1 VPAWLLSFF
10 FSTLGVCILGA
21 LDSSLIFFL
30 PLAVDAGVVYL
41 ASRNPHLFWLY
52 PLLVSA
58 SSMIGVAVTYY
69 IGERLGEAEL
79 QHFVSKRKLQMVTQ
93 RTRIKGA
100 AIAVLDFI
108 PPPFPFTAFIL
119 AAGALKIS
127 RHRFFVA
134 LYFVRLIRFGV
145 EATLALLLG
154 ARVIAIIQS
163 PIARHVAEFFTAMII
178 VGSLITA
185 YQAIRKNARRRTKDR
200 GSRAA

>member
-1 VPAWLLSFF
+1 MLSFF

-30 PLAVDAGVVYL
+30 PLAVDVGVVYL
-41 ASRNPHLFWLY
+41 ASRNPHFFWLY

-58 SSMIGVAVTYY
+58 TSMIGVAVTFY

-79 QHFVSKRKLQMVTQ
+79 KHFVSKRNLQMVTR
-93 RTRIKGA
+93 RTRTKGA

-119 AAGALKIS
+119 AAGALQVS
-127 RHRFFVA
+127 RYRFFAA
-134 LYFVRLIRFGV
+134 LFFVRLIRFGV

-154 ARVIAIIQS
+154 AEVIAIIQS
-163 PIARHVAEFFTAMII
+163 PIARYIAESFTAMII
-178 VGSLITA
+178 VGSAITV
-185 YQAIRKNARRRTKDR
+185 YQAIRNSRRRTKDR
-200 GSRAA
+200 GSAAA